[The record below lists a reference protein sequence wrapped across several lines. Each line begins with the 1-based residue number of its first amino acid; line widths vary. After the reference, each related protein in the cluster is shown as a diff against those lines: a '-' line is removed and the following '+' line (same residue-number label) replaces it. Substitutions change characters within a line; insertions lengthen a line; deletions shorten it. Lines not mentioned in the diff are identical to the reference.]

1 MLLKG
6 PSGVS
11 PQYGLVCSASFSMT
25 STFMRTATA
34 MATTATT
41 VTPATSRRLLVA
53 TEATDPRLVLI
64 PLESRARRMV
74 VLALTLVIAG
84 WLAIQLASPA
94 IAWYDGK
101 GDKIPGLERAVKLDP
116 QNAELHIRLGHA
128 YANRVPADAKRASE
142 QYGEAVRL
150 RPTDAYP
157 RLLQALLLD
166 KQGDRPAARAAIAE
180 AVQLDPHNVSIR
192 WEAALLALGWGE
204 RVTGLDHFKY
214 VLGVDPAQRDAA
226 FQLARTL
233 LRPGEDPA
241 TLLPTDVDGLTNVM
255 LAALRQKDMT
265 LAGIA
270 WRQRIQLEPPL
281 PDEMLKQY
289 VAVTLDQGAGALA
302 RAAWLSF
309 VTDGSTTSESN
320 AAWNGGFETE
330 RLLGWG
336 LDWRVEKTR
345 GVEVAI
351 DRRVA
356 GAGSRR
362 LRLTFN
368 SFPTLDF
375 DGVTQLV
382 AVEPGRTYRLRA
394 LAKATDFTTRSGI
407 KLQVVVPGALEQSL
421 AETQTVSGT
430 TGDWVRLE
438 TPVTIP
444 ANTSVVMLKVRREPT
459 AEPEGNLSGKVWL
472 DEVTLQ

>member
-1 MLLKG
+1 L
-6 PSGVS
+6 S
-11 PQYGLVCSASFSMT
+11 
-25 STFMRTATA
+25 
-34 MATTATT
+34 
-41 VTPATSRRLLVA
+41 VA
-53 TEATDPRLVLI
+53 TESTDPRLVLV
-64 PLESRARRMV
+64 PLESRASRLV
-74 VLALTLVIAG
+74 VVALTVVIAG

-94 IAWYDGK
+94 IAWYDGR
-101 GDKIPGLERAVKLDP
+101 GDKIPGLERAIAWAPK
-116 QNAELHIRLGHA
+116 NADLHIRLGHA
-128 YANRVPADAKRASE
+128 YADKVPADVERARA
-142 QYGEAVRL
+142 QYEEAIRL

-157 RLLQALLLD
+157 RLLQALLAE
-166 KQGDRPAARAAIAE
+166 KQGDHAAARSAIDG

-192 WEAALLALGWGE
+192 WEAALLALGWGD
-204 RVTGLDHFKY
+204 RAASLDHFKY
-214 VLGVDPAQRDAA
+214 VLGVDPDQRDAA

-241 TLLPTDVDGLTNVM
+241 NLLPTDADGLTSVM
-255 LAALRQKDMT
+255 LAALRQKDMV

-270 WRQRIQLEPPL
+270 WRQRIQLEPAL
-281 PDEMLKQY
+281 PDEMFKQY
-289 VAVTLDQGAGALA
+289 VNVTLDQGAGALA

-309 VTDGSTTSESN
+309 VSDGSPTSEGN
-320 AAWNGGFETE
+320 AVWNGGFETE

-336 LDWRVEKTR
+336 LDWRVEKTW

-351 DRRVA
+351 DRFVA
-356 GAGSRR
+356 AAGGRS

-382 AVEPGRTYRLRA
+382 AVEPGRSYRLRA
-394 LAKATDFTTRSGI
+394 LAKATEFTTRSGV
-407 KLQVVVPGALEQSL
+407 KLQVVVPGPLEQSL
-421 AETQTVSGT
+421 AETQTITGT

-438 TPVTIP
+438 TPVSVP

-459 AEPEGNLSGKVWL
+459 DEPEGNLSGKVWL